1 MGCYMPI
8 WVPVESPAER
18 LQRAKEQFASVV
30 NDKVEMADTSGKD
43 TDSNG
48 KKDGPLTQ
56 VLVEETG
63 LTPSMKKLNVG
74 VKTEE
79 GGEGASTKSNSEGEG
94 KSPKKKSPEKSSKSP
109 AKAAATEEL

>member
-1 MGCYMPI
+1 MG
-8 WVPVESPAER
+8 
-18 LQRAKEQFASVV
+18 V

-79 GGEGASTKSNSEGEG
+79 GGEGAS
-94 KSPKKKSPEKSSKSP
+94 PKPKRERKKSKSKGEEKSGDGKERVNLP
-109 AKAAATEEL
+109 RRKVLRRAANHQLKQLLPRNFRR